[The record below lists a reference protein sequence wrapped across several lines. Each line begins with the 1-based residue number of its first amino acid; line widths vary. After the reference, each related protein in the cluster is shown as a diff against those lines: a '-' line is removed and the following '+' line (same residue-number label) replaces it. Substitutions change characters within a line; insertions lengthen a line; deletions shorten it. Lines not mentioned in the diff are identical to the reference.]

1 MKVKVTLDLLI
12 NEELLINAELLIVKT
27 KIMYILAGFKRK

>member
-12 NEELLINAELLIVKT
+12 NEELLINAELLISKNKNNVYFSW
-27 KIMYILAGFKRK
+27 I